1 MKISKLE
8 REKCLNPFFF
18 DGKTVSDIIFYN
30 DSGIIVSVGR
40 GWFGSN
46 NNLDG
51 LDVPEIV
58 SKRKIDITKK
68 LNFVVPHSAEGYY
81 PSYKHWCC
89 LYLYVDG
96 TNITLDKYI
105 TPNKTLGKHDTDVHD
120 VETYKGSILGVGFT
134 FDKWVNFR
142 RTEFGLKV
150 DEMGKLFKEKGIS
163 IDLYNLEK
171 LLENFDIVEK

>member
-1 MKISKLE
+1 MNISNLE
-8 REKCLNPFFF
+8 REKLLNPFFF
-18 DGKTVSDIIFYN
+18 DGKMVADIIFYN
-30 DSGIIVSVGR
+30 DSGIIASVGR

-58 SKRKIDITKK
+58 SKRKIDTTKK
-68 LNFVVPHSAEGYY
+68 LNFVVPYSDGYQ
-81 PSYKHWCC
+81 PYKQCH

-105 TPNKTLGKHDTDVHD
+105 TLDKTFGKYDTDVHD
-120 VETYKGSILGVGFT
+120 VETYKGSILGVDFT

-150 DEMGKLFKEKGIS
+150 DEMKKLFKEKGIS
-163 IDLYNLEK
+163 IDLYNLQK

>member
-1 MKISKLE
+1 MKLAKLK
-8 REKCLNPFFF
+8 REKLLNPFFF
-18 DGKTVSDIIFYN
+18 DGKMVADIIFYN
-30 DSGIIVSVGR
+30 DSGIIASVGQ
-40 GWFGSN
+40 GWFGGN

-58 SKRKIDITKK
+58 SKRKIDITKR
-68 LNFVVPHSAEGYY
+68 LNFVVPYSDDYHI
-81 PSYKHWCC
+81 YKQCH

-105 TPNKTLGKHDTDVHD
+105 TLNKTLGENATDVHD

-150 DEMGKLFKEKGIS
+150 DEMKKLFKEKGIS

-171 LLENFDIVEK
+171 LLENFDIVEIVK

>member
-8 REKCLNPFFF
+8 REKYLNPFFF
-18 DGKTVSDIIFYN
+18 DGKTIADIIFYN
-30 DSGIIVSVGR
+30 DSGIIAHVGR

-105 TPNKTLGKHDTDVHD
+105 TPNQTLGKHDTDVHD

-150 DEMGKLFKEKGIS
+150 DEMEKLFKEKHIS

>member
-18 DGKTVSDIIFYN
+18 DGKMVNNIVFYN

-58 SKRKIDITKK
+58 SKRKTDITKK
-68 LNFVVPHSAEGYY
+68 LNFVVPFYGGYY
-81 PSYKHWCC
+81 NCKQCH

-105 TPNKTLGKHDTDVHD
+105 TPGKSFGKYDTDVHD
-120 VETYKGSILGVGFT
+120 VETYKGAILGVGFT

-150 DEMGKLFKEKGIS
+150 DKMGKLFKEKGIS

>member
-1 MKISKLE
+1 MNISKLE
-8 REKCLNPFFF
+8 RERYLNPFFF
-18 DGKTVSDIIFYN
+18 DGKVVADIIFYN
-30 DSGIIVSVGR
+30 DGGIIARVGR

-46 NNLDG
+46 NNLNG

-58 SKRKIDITKK
+58 SKRKVDTTKK
-68 LNFVVPHSAEGYY
+68 LNFVVPHSDGYQ
-81 PSYKHWCC
+81 PYKQCH

-96 TNITLDKYI
+96 TNITLDKSI
-105 TPNKTLGKHDTDVHD
+105 VKDKTFGECPTDVHD

-163 IDLYNLEK
+163 IDLYNLQK

>member
-1 MKISKLE
+1 MNISKLE
-8 REKCLNPFFF
+8 REKYLNPFFF
-18 DGKTVSDIIFYN
+18 DGKMVNNIIFYN
-30 DSGIIVSVGR
+30 DAGIIVSVGR
-40 GWFGSN
+40 GWFGST

-68 LNFVVPHSAEGYY
+68 LNFVVPFYGGDYNCKQCH
-81 PSYKHWCC
+81 

-142 RTEFGLKV
+142 RTDFGLKV
-150 DEMGKLFKEKGIS
+150 DAMGKLFKEKGIS

>member
-1 MKISKLE
+1 MKISTLK
-8 REKCLNPFFF
+8 REKFLNPFFF
-18 DGKTVSDIIFYN
+18 NDKTVADIIFYN
-30 DSGIIVSVGR
+30 DSGIIARVGR

-46 NNLDG
+46 NSLDG

-58 SKRKIDITKK
+58 NKRKIDITKK

-81 PSYKHWCC
+81 PSYKKWCC

-105 TPNKTLGKHDTDVHD
+105 TLNKTLGKHATDVHD
-120 VETYKGSILGVGFT
+120 VETYKGSILGVDFT
-134 FDKWVNFR
+134 FDRWVNFR
-142 RTEFGLKV
+142 RTELGLKV
-150 DEMGKLFKEKGIS
+150 DEMGKLLAEKGIS
-163 IDLYNLEK
+163 IDLYNLQK

>member
-1 MKISKLE
+1 MNISTLK
-8 REKCLNPFFF
+8 REKFLNPFFF
-18 DGKTVSDIIFYN
+18 NGKTVADIIFYN
-30 DSGIIVSVGR
+30 DSGIIARVGR

-68 LNFVVPHSAEGYY
+68 LNFVVPFNDGFH
-81 PSYKHWCC
+81 SYKQCQ

-105 TPNKTLGKHDTDVHD
+105 TLGKTFGKYDTDVND
-120 VETYKGSILGVGFT
+120 IETYKGSILGVDFT

-163 IDLYNLEK
+163 IDLYNLQK

>member
-1 MKISKLE
+1 MNISKLE
-8 REKCLNPFFF
+8 RGKYLNPFFF
-18 DGKTVSDIIFYN
+18 DGKAVDDIIFYN
-30 DSGIIVSVGR
+30 DGGIIVSVGR

-46 NNLDG
+46 NDLDG

-58 SKRKIDITKK
+58 RKRKIDITKK
-68 LNFVVPHSAEGYY
+68 LNFVVPYSDGYH
-81 PSYKHWCC
+81 PYKQCH

-105 TPNKTLGKHDTDVHD
+105 TLNKTLGEHATDVHD

-134 FDKWVNFR
+134 FDKGVNFR

-150 DEMGKLFKEKGIS
+150 DKVAKLLKEKRIS
-163 IDLYNLEK
+163 IDLYNLQK